1 MGEGRGEGCAP
12 WRNEP
17 GFTHVATID
26 DIRAKD
32 GNLSIALYVA
42 SESSALR
49 EDTVAYR
56 VNGLPEALSGWLES
70 SRNVRQALSSIL
82 KDRP

>member
-1 MGEGRGEGCAP
+1 MGGGQGEGCGP

-17 GFTHVATID
+17 GFTRVATID

-32 GNLSIALYVA
+32 GNLSIPLYVA

-56 VNGLPEALSGWLES
+56 VNGPSEALSAWLES
-70 SRNVRQALSSIL
+70 SRNVR
-82 KDRP
+82 